1 MYTRR
6 GNTMT
11 ETNNQEAPKKK
22 MTLQEAVK
30 QKLEEKKNQSAS
42 TKSSLNGST
51 GNQKMKSQQ
60 TKKVSNTRRKM
71 GV

>member
-1 MYTRR
+1 
-6 GNTMT
+6 MT
-11 ETNNQEAPKKK
+11 ETTNQDAPKKK

-30 QKLEEKKNQSAS
+30 QKLEEKKNQAAGGKSQSNGPAS
-42 TKSSLNGST
+42 
-51 GNQKMKSQQ
+51 NQKVKSQM

>member
-1 MYTRR
+1 
-6 GNTMT
+6 MT
-11 ETNNQEAPKKK
+11 ESTNQETPKKK

-30 QKLEEKKNQSAS
+30 QKLEEKKNQAS
-42 TKSSLNGST
+42 GGKSQKNGQAA
-51 GNQKMKSQQ
+51 NQKAKSQM

>member
-1 MYTRR
+1 
-6 GNTMT
+6 MT
-11 ETNNQEAPKKK
+11 ETNNQEEPKKK

-30 QKLEEKKNQSAS
+30 QKLEDKKNQAAGGK
-42 TKSSLNGST
+42 TSLNGTAGS
-51 GNQKMKSQQ
+51 QKMKSQQ

>member
-1 MYTRR
+1 
-6 GNTMT
+6 MT

-30 QKLEEKKNQSAS
+30 QKLEEKKNQSAGGK
-42 TKSSLNGST
+42 TSLNGST

>member
-1 MYTRR
+1 
-6 GNTMT
+6 MT
-11 ETNNQEAPKKK
+11 ETKNQEEPKKK

-30 QKLEEKKNQSAS
+30 QKLEEKKNQAGGGNL
-42 TKSSLNGST
+42 KGA
-51 GNQKMKSQQ
+51 GPAANQKMKSQQ

>member
-1 MYTRR
+1 
-6 GNTMT
+6 MT
-11 ETNNQEAPKKK
+11 ETNNQEPKKK

-30 QKLEEKKNQSAS
+30 QKLEEKKNQAAGG
-42 TKSSLNGST
+42 KAQANGQAT
-51 GNQKMKSQQ
+51 NQKAKSQM

>member
-1 MYTRR
+1 
-6 GNTMT
+6 MT
-11 ETNNQEAPKKK
+11 ETNNQDAPKKK

-30 QKLEEKKNQSAS
+30 QKLEEKKNQAS
-42 TKSSLNGST
+42 GGKLT
-51 GNQKMKSQQ
+51 GNGPAANQKAKSQM